1 MNKID
6 ENFANKYKL
15 RLTVGNVFAVIL
27 LLRSIFIFLD
37 KAYEG
42 WQFFLAPTVFIFG
55 LFLVLCDYFVQINVK
70 KYLLLNIV
78 ELIILLTFFTVFNDF
93 VKFIF

>member
-6 ENFANKYKL
+6 ENFVNEYRF
-15 RLTVGNVFAVIL
+15 RLTIGSVFAIIL
-27 LLRSIFIFLD
+27 ISRSMFIFLD
-37 KAYEG
+37 KSYEG
-42 WQFFLAPTVFIFG
+42 WQFFLAPTIFISG

-78 ELIILLTFFTVFNDF
+78 ELIVLLTFFTVFNDF